1 MRANEEEAQFQAIM
15 ATLSDSNL
23 GEPFDDRL
31 LQYQSN
37 ISELIANVT
46 DTAERQDELEQ
57 RYNGFLTSINVT
69 LRGNVMQINS
79 SLDELRRRFTTIYV
93 TALTTQELM
102 NTTIMEFI
110 TGSSVV
116 QRIEQVILPSITNL
130 SRSIQDSAAG
140 ANVTARDLESLFNN
154 FTAQVQELR
163 NATYEILSLASSAL
177 NDAELVSSLQPQLVQ
192 DIEAITAVYLS
203 IDGQVANIDQEL
215 TLSEMN
221 VSRLLSD
228 LSAKRESLIETPD
241 PNKVDDLIQS
251 ASATEAFVRSDV
263 LGEVASQSSRLSEL
277 NETYTSQQAEFEA
290 LFEEV
295 TELGMN
301 ISRLLAEAQDAQR
314 VAENV
319 QEEAQSLI
327 EQAEMIADNLETFNN
342 ETFRIGE
349 EVAAVMGE
357 VNELSEN
364 ATNALAEA
372 QRIEDVVRNISDT
385 IRRAKELAVEA
396 QNVTY
401 EANQVHIS

>member
-228 LSAKRESLIETPD
+228 LSSKRESLIETPD